1 MQDAEERA
9 AKEQEKM
16 AAAYEKELAAEK
28 CVPYSVDCWKVV
40 LVADRWHDRSHKK
53 PRAYVA
59 TC

>member
-1 MQDAEERA
+1 VQDAEERA

-40 LVADRWHDRSHKK
+40 LVVDPTGGTTSSRVVNFAI
-53 PRAYVA
+53 
-59 TC
+59 